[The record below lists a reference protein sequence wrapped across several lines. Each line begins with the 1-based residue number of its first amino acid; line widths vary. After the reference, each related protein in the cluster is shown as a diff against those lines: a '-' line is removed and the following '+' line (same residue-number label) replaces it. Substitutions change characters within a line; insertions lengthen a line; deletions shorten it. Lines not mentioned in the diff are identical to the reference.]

1 MVAAA
6 SATTHDDIVDCCG
19 IKTDAI
25 FQAIKDL
32 GENAL
37 RVHVMKGAGV
47 FALSSW

>member
-6 SATTHDDIVDCCG
+6 SAAAHDDIVNCCS
-19 IKTDAI
+19 IETNTI
-25 FQAIKDL
+25 LQAIENLSKD
-32 GENAL
+32 AL

>member
-6 SATTHDDIVDCCG
+6 SATTHDYVVDCCSVE
-19 IKTDAI
+19 TDAI
-25 FQAIKDL
+25 LQAIENL

-37 RVHVMKGAGV
+37 WVHVVKGAGV